1 MKKTILIGS
10 LLTVF
15 VLMMMPS
22 ISAVESDSFD
32 ERTKLRELLEQ
43 RLSFIQ
49 EAQENFDDEPPQPTI
64 FLRMLLWIKNL
75 ILLLVTA
82 PVWVTIL
89 LKLLNLSG

>member
-1 MKKTILIGS
+1 MKKTIIIGS

-15 VLMMMPS
+15 ILMMMPS
-22 ISAVESDSFD
+22 ISAVESDSLD
-32 ERTKLRELLEQ
+32 ERTTLRELLEQ

-64 FLRMLLWIKNL
+64 LIRLILWIKNL

-82 PVWVTIL
+82 PIWATIL
-89 LKLLNLSG
+89 LKLLNITA